1 MDYRITI
8 THEAKRE
15 YRDIVS
21 YLTDVLKNPQAAR
34 HFMVEFSAKIDMIQK
49 HPEAFGLCH
58 LPELSARGYRSASV
72 MRYIFLYKILD
83 DRIVVA
89 HIFHQ
94 SQDYARLI

>member
-1 MDYRITI
+1 MDYKVTI
-8 THEAKRE
+8 TREAKRE
-15 YRDIVS
+15 YRNIVS
-21 YLTDVLKNPQAAR
+21 YLADVLKNPQAAR
-34 HFMVEFSAKIDMIQK
+34 HFMLEFSAKINMVQK

-58 LPELSARGYRSASV
+58 LPELAARGYRSASV

-83 DRIVVA
+83 GKNVVA